1 VYISQIYANG
11 FRCFGPNNPLTL
23 DLRRGLNILV
33 GPNDAGKTAIIDI
46 PRYVLWTRGDDYV
59 RMEPSDFYVGS
70 TGDRATELLLRCTF
84 DGLTPDEE
92 SRFLEWCTNEQG
104 KLRLHVCAR
113 STLRK
118 LSGGGTSAPTI
129 HGACY
134 NCDGLP
140 LQGDIREYLRA
151 TYLRPLRDAERE
163 LRAGRRSR
171 LSRILGAMPVMKTQ
185 SETATPGSKPTL
197 RDTIKQ
203 SDDNIEQNDAVEN
216 VRNAVNTKFLD
227 KLSFLDDPLAA
238 TLGLGA
244 KGSFDQILERFELY
258 LNPQRGTE
266 RVTRG
271 LGYNNLLFM
280 AAELLL
286 LQSHAEQVPFLL
298 IEEPEAHLHPQH
310 QTLFMQLLEERT
322 VAPKEGAVEQQV
334 QVLLSTH
341 SPQLAAGADLENLN
355 MILGHAAYPLSA
367 SNTALEAD
375 DYAFLRRFLD
385 ATKANLFFARGL
397 LIVEGDAENLLL
409 PAIAKKL
416 GRPLS
421 NYGVSIVKVGHRGLF
436 RYARILQ
443 RKDGKVLPVPVALIP
458 DRDIPPDA
466 AEALAGKQKTEGKFT
481 PEELATYMAGLT
493 ADDAGCVKSFPSEQ
507 WTLEFDL
514 ARSPGLASL
523 VYQAIAL
530 AKGSKGSTREQI
542 KVAADAEVTGW
553 QEDEAATVDQIAT
566 KIFEPLKTTNL
577 SKAQVAEQLAR
588 LIEEL
593 KEDKEAFRKKLPAY
607 LVSAIDYA
615 TGNEQ
620 SAESGV
626 ATSISQSASS
636 ASQQA
641 ATV

>member
-1 VYISQIYANG
+1 
-11 FRCFGPNNPLTL
+11 
-23 DLRRGLNILV
+23 
-33 GPNDAGKTAIIDI
+33 
-46 PRYVLWTRGDDYV
+46 
-59 RMEPSDFYVGS
+59 
-70 TGDRATELLLRCTF
+70 
-84 DGLTPDEE
+84 
-92 SRFLEWCTNEQG
+92 
-104 KLRLHVCAR
+104 
-113 STLRK
+113 
-118 LSGGGTSAPTI
+118 
-129 HGACY
+129 
-134 NCDGLP
+134 
-140 LQGDIREYLRA
+140 
-151 TYLRPLRDAERE
+151 
-163 LRAGRRSR
+163 
-171 LSRILGAMPVMKTQ
+171 
-185 SETATPGSKPTL
+185 
-197 RDTIKQ
+197 
-203 SDDNIEQNDAVEN
+203 
-216 VRNAVNTKFLD
+216 
-227 KLSFLDDPLAA
+227 
-238 TLGLGA
+238 
-244 KGSFDQILERFELY
+244 
-258 LNPQRGTE
+258 
-266 RVTRG
+266 
-271 LGYNNLLFM
+271 
-280 AAELLL
+280 
-286 LQSHAEQVPFLL
+286 
-298 IEEPEAHLHPQH
+298 
-310 QTLFMQLLEERT
+310 
-322 VAPKEGAVEQQV
+322 
-334 QVLLSTH
+334 
-341 SPQLAAGADLENLN
+341 